1 MVAFSAEREVKRSTR
16 TATQPSPFRMPLR
29 FILWQEE
36 DRWYAQCLEI
46 DALGDGKDIDAAL
59 ASLSSAIAHTV
70 DFCIRHHAE
79 DSILQPADPDAW
91 NMFLRGETLTRQ
103 AVVEIDIKRLDPNP
117 IEIRRALSAPVHA

>member
-1 MVAFSAEREVKRSTR
+1 MLFPIAPGYCVGNQVRSLTHEPPASHLPFFKSPETNPGPFVFS
-16 TATQPSPFRMPLR
+16 
-29 FILWQEE
+29 
-36 DRWYAQCLEI
+36 
-46 DALGDGKDIDAAL
+46 L

-91 NMFLRGETLTRQ
+91 NMFLRGETITRQ